1 MIETSRRSFLGGLIG
16 LIAAPSI
23 VTAAGVRPGLWM
35 PPRKLYVQSVPAAW
49 IGFIDDLGHLVRWKP
64 EGEDGWLP
72 INTHREYEHWKRI
85 RFPSGYHNTE
95 QLLSPPRLIHKWA
108 YSP

>member
-35 PPRKLYVQSVPAAW
+35 PPKQLVTASIVTASGAW
-49 IGFIDDLGHLVRWKP
+49 IGFIDGAGQLVRWKSLV
-64 EGEDGWLP
+64 GDDWLP
-72 INTHREYEHWKRI
+72 IDLHHEAAHWKRM
-85 RFPSGYHNTE
+85 RFPPGYRNTE
-95 QLLSPPRLIHKWA
+95 QQLRPFGVIHE
-108 YSP
+108 